1 MFYFYSST
9 RSFRNVT
16 FDLLI
21 KMERGENSFLPRL
34 NLPLKIIW
42 DGWHV
47 LGCKDLI
54 SEVALQRMLIE
65 YMVFLCSKVVH
76 DHLRRVIFDVLQEL
90 WKWGK
95 PAFFCNWICR
105 LQFGIVLIFCC
116 LKITTLSHKFC
127 VIWISKVDM
136 FGKLCFS
143 GFTMNQL
150 ACVLLYTVYCYT
162 LKRKE
167 KTLIW
172 PEQTLNQRQQFLA
185 ELKCNRH
192 FSLGTPKCPIIITF
206 ADRSVCFS

>member
-76 DHLRRVIFDVLQEL
+76 DHLRHVILDVLQEL

-95 PAFFCNWICR
+95 RAFFCNWNCR
-105 LQFGIVLIFCC
+105 LQFGIVRIF
-116 LKITTLSHKFC
+116 LLSEGYTLSHMFC
-127 VIWISKVDM
+127 VIWIWKFAMSIFGQYAM
-136 FGKLCFS
+136 FGKLCLI

-150 ACVLLYTVYCYT
+150 ACVLLKTVCCYT
-162 LKRKE
+162 LKRK
-167 KTLIW
+167 TDMSW
-172 PEQTLNQRQQFLA
+172 P
-185 ELKCNRH
+185 
-192 FSLGTPKCPIIITF
+192 
-206 ADRSVCFS
+206 SVEPAPAVSRWT